1 MHLKPLVPMSIRKFN
16 FIRSSQR
23 NIRREETKLKFNIRF
38 NQLTIMTEQLYRWSR
53 WSRDPLGA
61 ENTKLSISKG
71 L

>member
-1 MHLKPLVPMSIRKFN
+1 MHLKPLVPVSIRKFD
-16 FIRSSQR
+16 FISSSKR

-61 ENTKLSISKG
+61 ENTVVQIID
-71 L
+71 